1 MNWWDRM
8 NFVNDSFLN
17 FCWRGEE
24 IQLKSWP
31 RHYLLSVKMS
41 KLAPEPHQHQQ
52 TRERHVRHAPMRCEC
67 WVLDGSLT
75 ASEAK
80 HILSIISAYCRG
92 LLQCFMQ
99 KIWGWG
105 KADLVIT
112 GIFCSGWNIF
122 SISFLQHDKNLLIKP
137 PTKQA
142 LSWTWGNVSG

>member
-1 MNWWDRM
+1 MNWWDKM

-17 FCWRGEE
+17 FCWNGEE

-31 RHYLLSVKMS
+31 RHLPALSKNVKTCTGAAS
-41 KLAPEPHQHQQ
+41 TSTNTWE
-52 TRERHVRHAPMRCEC
+52 TRETRAHEM
-67 WVLDGSLT
+67 WVLGAGWIIDCIC
-75 ASEAK
+75 AP

-112 GIFCSGWNIF
+112 GIFCFGWNIF
-122 SISFLQHDKNLLIKP
+122 FLQHDKKLLIKP
-137 PTKQA
+137 PTKPA